1 MIEDVTA
8 AKCVE
13 FAVRIEETG
22 AEFYQGLAARFAAD
36 RELGEIFQGLG
47 RDEVHHR
54 EQFRALHARALA
66 RSPDRPLSEE
76 QKTYLRAMSMADV
89 FSATKPLSTDLDA
102 IRAREDALERALGLE
117 KATLAFYQA
126 MRDVLGSDEILES
139 LIAVEKSH
147 VVKVM
152 ELLITGAKFR
162 GLGDRF

>member
-1 MIEDVTA
+1 MIDDVTA

-13 FAVRIEETG
+13 FAVSIEEKG
-22 AEFYQGLAARFAAD
+22 AEFYQALAARFAAD
-36 RELGEIFQGLG
+36 PELGGIFAGLG

-66 RSPDRPLSEE
+66 QSQDRPLSAE

-89 FSATKPLSTDLDA
+89 FSATRPLSTDLDA
-102 IRAREDALERALGLE
+102 IQTREDALQRALGLE

-126 MRDVLGSDEILES
+126 MRDVLGSDEILDS

-152 ELLITGAKFR
+152 ELMITGARFR